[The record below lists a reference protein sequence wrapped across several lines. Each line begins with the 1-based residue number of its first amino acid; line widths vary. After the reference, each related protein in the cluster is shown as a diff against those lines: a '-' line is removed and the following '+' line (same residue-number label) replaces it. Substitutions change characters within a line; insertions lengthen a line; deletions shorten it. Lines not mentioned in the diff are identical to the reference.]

1 MIQVAEYCY
10 HRFVLQFGMED
21 EEGQGL
27 VEYGLL
33 LGLLVIGAIAAVV
46 ALGPRITGLWTSIQN
61 SGIPGAGG

>member
-1 MIQVAEYCY
+1 MIQVAEYFY

-33 LGLLVIGAIAAVV
+33 LGLLVIGAIGAVV
-46 ALGPRITGLWTSIQN
+46 LLGPRITTMWNNIN
-61 SGIPGAGG
+61 AGIP